1 MLSDAQYLDSSPSVD
16 GEEIKKLL
24 DSQLEREKLDGMKHL
39 IALIS
44 LGHDAADFFPN
55 VVKNVI
61 AGSVELKRLIYMFLV
76 HYAED
81 KQEEALLSIN
91 SFQKDL
97 SDPNQL
103 IRALALRVMSS
114 IRQENTVEL
123 VMLSIRKCAADASAY
138 VRKTAAHAIPKLYS
152 MDRGQQAAL
161 TKVTMDL
168 VRDPSILVVGSA
180 VHAFEEVCPH
190 RMDLIHGVYR
200 KLCVVLPEMD
210 EWGQVTIINLL
221 TRYAR
226 TQFMDPGVA
235 ASDRTGSRAS
245 EREESSDS
253 GSSDE
258 DGGRIASDHRL
269 LLHATVPLLQSRNS
283 AVVVAVASLH
293 YHLAPDRELG
303 HSGVAKALVRCSR
316 VGREHA
322 YVVLTSIRSIAAAR
336 PRLFRAQLKEFFV
349 VASDPPAVAS
359 LKLDIV
365 SSIACKENI
374 KAILAE
380 FRQYVQSGKPE
391 LMIRTVQAIGRCAV
405 QLDEVETTKRCLRG
419 LVAFLAPTSRPEI
432 VAESVMVVRNLVLIH
447 QRQSGSSDGAASGAT
462 RRAVRAAVRLLD
474 VDAADSAR
482 PAAWPAARASVVWM
496 VGEYVDW
503 LPNAAP
509 DVLRQ
514 LTRSFVGEAPEV
526 KLQTLTLAAKMCAR
540 GVARCGSISAYLFD
554 LADCDLACDVRDRA
568 RALRAL
574 VGSAFAA
581 EDIDG
586 PVQQS
591 LPLASRILVATA
603 PRPAPILTHVPTTPA
618 FTLGSLS
625 YTVQHRVA
633 GYLPLPE
640 FATTRSDPT
649 VRTPDQSFANF
660 STEFAAKSV
669 SASSAKDR
677 VAPEVAASVH
687 TSLDQFYTANASE
700 SSSDSEDDTSS
711 SSGGYGSS
719 GCSSN
724 GSSSSLSS
732 SYSSSSS
739 AGAGYAV

>member
-1 MLSDAQYLDSSPSVD
+1 MKDW
-16 GEEIKKLL
+16 KLL
-24 DSQLEREKLDGMKHL
+24 AAVRSSAQFTVPSARRLPLSIDRSISSQQSRRPRARHPPPATRHRHRDTEGG
-39 IALIS
+39 
-44 LGHDAADFFPN
+44 LGNPGSGAPGCCVRRRNPGHSAHCDAADRAGAGARAGARTRGGPATGRSEAAGEF
-55 VVKNVI
+55 V
-61 AGSVELKRLIYMFLV
+61 GSVG
-76 HYAED
+76 
-81 KQEEALLSIN
+81 
-91 SFQKDL
+91 
-97 SDPNQL
+97 
-103 IRALALRVMSS
+103 
-114 IRQENTVEL
+114 
-123 VMLSIRKCAADASAY
+123 AA
-138 VRKTAAHAIPKLYS
+138 R
-152 MDRGQQAAL
+152 
-161 TKVTMDL
+161 
-168 VRDPSILVVGSA
+168 
-180 VHAFEEVCPH
+180 
-190 RMDLIHGVYR
+190 
-200 KLCVVLPEMD
+200 
-210 EWGQVTIINLL
+210 
-221 TRYAR
+221 
-226 TQFMDPGVA
+226 
-235 ASDRTGSRAS
+235 
-245 EREESSDS
+245 
-253 GSSDE
+253 
-258 DGGRIASDHRL
+258 GGRHRRGRRRRL
-269 LLHATVPLLQSRNS
+269 RACRRVPERGG
-283 AVVVAVASLH
+283 V
-293 YHLAPDRELG
+293 LG
-303 HSGVAKALVRCSR
+303 R
-316 VGREHA
+316 
-322 YVVLTSIRSIAAAR
+322 
-336 PRLFRAQLKEFFV
+336 
-349 VASDPPAVAS
+349 
-359 LKLDIV
+359 
-365 SSIACKENI
+365 
-374 KAILAE
+374 
-380 FRQYVQSGKPE
+380 
-391 LMIRTVQAIGRCAV
+391 
-405 QLDEVETTKRCLRG
+405 
-419 LVAFLAPTSRPEI
+419 
-432 VAESVMVVRNLVLIH
+432 
-447 QRQSGSSDGAASGAT
+447 
-462 RRAVRAAVRLLD
+462 
-474 VDAADSAR
+474 
-482 PAAWPAARASVVWM
+482 VVWM

-603 PRPAPILTHVPTTPA
+603 PRPAPILTPVPTTPA

-649 VRTPDQSFANF
+649 ARTPDQSFANF